1 MLDLNFGKGI
11 VRYNKFNINSDIPLS
26 EQIMELTEDLLQVE
40 YANQIVLDLGW
51 YPELD
56 PNGFFIIYV
65 IKNYNWDTP
74 IISENAKS
82 FDELKY
88 KMLKII
94 DMIDN
99 NKI

>member
-1 MLDLNFGKGI
+1 
-11 VRYNKFNINSDIPLS
+11 
-26 EQIMELTEDLLQVE
+26 MEYE
-40 YANQIVLDLGW
+40 NQIILDLGW

-56 PNGFFIIYV
+56 PNGSFIIYV
-65 IKNYNWDTP
+65 IKNYNWNTP
-74 IISENAKS
+74 IISEKTKS